1 MEGLQEVFNVF
12 MSQET
17 ECVDEAHLGSVLRCL
32 GFVIEEE
39 AVKEIVAQ
47 EGGALSFRALSEV
60 VAALES
66 RTAKNPEVLSAF
78 EVFDPSKTGK
88 LSISA
93 LKAILKAGPTPLS
106 TEEIDA
112 CLDLLNPNPDGIVN
126 YVESAALGGSAP

>member
-32 GFVIEEE
+32 GFVVEEE
-39 AVKEIVAQ
+39 TVKEILAK
-47 EGGALSFRALSEV
+47 EGGALSFRVLSEV
-60 VAALES
+60 VAGLGGQSVAS
-66 RTAKNPEVLSAF
+66 PEVLKAF

-88 LSISA
+88 LSIST
-93 LKAILKAGPTPLS
+93 LKAILKTGPAPLS

-112 CLDLLNPNPDGIVN
+112 CLDLLNPSPEGVVN
-126 YVESAALGGSAP
+126 YLESTALGPAS